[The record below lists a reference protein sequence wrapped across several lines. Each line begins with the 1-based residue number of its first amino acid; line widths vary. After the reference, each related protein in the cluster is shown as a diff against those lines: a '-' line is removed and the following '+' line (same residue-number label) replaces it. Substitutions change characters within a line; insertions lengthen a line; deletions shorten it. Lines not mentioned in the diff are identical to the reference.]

1 LFALGS
7 SGITDMMK
15 SPIQTAFI
23 MNYACFPD
31 LLPGLKCAILH
42 PDPPRSFGC
51 LVATNFTEEGL
62 FVYLSS
68 FLEKAI

>member
-1 LFALGS
+1 
-7 SGITDMMK
+7 
-15 SPIQTAFI
+15 

-31 LLPGLKCAILH
+31 RLPGLKCALLH

-51 LVATNFTEEGL
+51 LVATNFPEEGL

-68 FLEKAI
+68 FLEKAIANILTLYVVRGKIALRTL